1 MIESCYWKEE
11 LMRIARLLRP
21 VRKPGRWTERKHCV
35 LERELMIGFFIVRR
49 LIEMHKVSSETK
61 DLALRVFSCPSRGK
75 LVHRRNAGDIEELYD
90 LRCETGM
97 TKKPFY
103 ISNQFIH
110 SYISLIARDET
121 GNFSDVLIVSDFDR
135 KHCIWRVPVSEIRKL
150 FLTAARDYPHSLQF
164 IFDTKKVITTSRR
177 INRI

>member
-21 VRKPGRWTERKHCV
+21 KRKPGRWTERRHCV

-61 DLALRVFSCPSRGK
+61 DLALRVFSCPARGK
-75 LVHRRNAGDIEELYD
+75 IVHWRNAEDIDELYD
-90 LRCETGM
+90 LRCETRM
-97 TKKPFY
+97 TKKPLY
-103 ISNQFIH
+103 MSNQFIH
-110 SYISLIARDET
+110 SYISLIARDQT

-135 KHCIWRVPVSEIRKL
+135 KHCIWRVPISEIRTL
-150 FLTAARDYPHSLQF
+150 FSTAGRDYPHTIQL
-164 IFDTKKVITTSRR
+164 IFDANKGDYNITT
-177 INRI
+177 N